1 MPQRTAGNSSTA
13 SISTDCGYH
22 PIIIHIFH
30 TLLKKT
36 HTWQEENNEK
46 AYLMTIWVFG
56 VLAV

>member
-1 MPQRTAGNSSTA
+1 MPQCTAGNSSTA
-13 SISTDCGYH
+13 SISTACGYH
-22 PIIIHIFH
+22 RIIIHKLH
-30 TLLKKT
+30 TLLKYP